1 LTGAAAQAGEDA
13 EGFPLLVSKRGGFG
27 LRQPGVQHGQ
37 DVLLAQD
44 LGNGTIFSD
53 NQFRIRIILVTWIR
67 IRIKLKSG
75 FASGSAPPH
84 QSDKLDPDP
93 HHLQMTSQNVPYG
106 I

>member
-67 IRIKLKSG
+67 IRIRIKVISWIRNRIRFNLR
-75 FASGSAPPH
+75 
-84 QSDKLDPDP
+84 
-93 HHLQMTSQNVPYG
+93 MRSQNV
-106 I
+106 